1 MIADSQPVAITRERE
16 SANRLPLCL
25 PVLLPILNTDFA
37 YGSIPVLLPVL
48 IWRML
53 GLLLRQGR
61 SSRGAVHSGALYR
74 SPTTAVFAWQETEGR
89 SQSWRGLDDGL
100 LPRSY
105 RGPGTLQVS
114 REDRSDQD
122 KKSKPGTPTREDT
135 ASVTRKPRPR
145 QEEQARNSNA
155 IGPVKMIRPGQGRT
169 RRPDTCG

>member
-1 MIADSQPVAITRERE
+1 MSYESSTRTYW
-16 SANRLPLCL
+16 ANIEC
-25 PVLLPILNTDFA
+25 
-37 YGSIPVLLPVL
+37 S
-48 IWRML
+48 
-53 GLLLRQGR
+53 LRQGR

-74 SPTTAVFAWQETEGR
+74 SPTTAVFAWQETGGR

-122 KKSKPGTPTREDT
+122 KKSKQGTPTREDT

-155 IGPVKMIRPGQGRT
+155 IGPVKMIRPGQRTNQEARHVRLDQAATFTRNSSAIGPVKVIRPGQGRT
-169 RRPDTCG
+169 RGSDMCG

>member
-1 MIADSQPVAITRERE
+1 MIADSQPGAITHEG

-25 PVLLPILNTDFA
+25 PALLPILNTDFA

-48 IWRML
+48 IWRMP

-114 REDRSDQD
+114 REDPTRPTL
-122 KKSKPGTPTREDT
+122 KTAKTKSKEI
-135 ASVTRKPRPR
+135 SVICCTY
-145 QEEQARNSNA
+145 
-155 IGPVKMIRPGQGRT
+155 V
-169 RRPDTCG
+169 